1 MIPLTLICLGVAL
14 GAIALAVMVAAP
26 ITRFWVQMVTFA
38 MLGAFA
44 LSILGIVALPFALV
58 SP

>member
-1 MIPLTLICLGVAL
+1 MIPLALICFGVAL

-26 ITRFWVQMVTFA
+26 ITRFWVQMATFA
-38 MLGAFA
+38 ILGAFV
-44 LSILGIVALPFALV
+44 LSILGVVALPFALV